1 MMQDAPK
8 KMCHCFSLIHVRFD
22 LVNQGKCLHGIKVLC
37 GENQPRGKGQGRI
50 QGGAGDIRPPP
61 KFGIFCPYFRIAS
74 Q

>member
-8 KMCHCFSLIHVRFD
+8 KMCYCFSLIHVRFD

-37 GENQPRGKGQGRI
+37 GDNQPKESIGGQGQGRI

-61 KFGIFCPYFRIAS
+61 
-74 Q
+74 